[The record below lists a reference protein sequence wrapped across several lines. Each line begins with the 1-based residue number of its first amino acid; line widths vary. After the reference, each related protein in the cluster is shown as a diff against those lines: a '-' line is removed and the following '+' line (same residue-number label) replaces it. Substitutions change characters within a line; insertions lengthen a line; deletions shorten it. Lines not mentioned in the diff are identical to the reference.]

1 MIKRFYP
8 ELNQEPTLTIVQG
21 SSAAIFTFQ
30 GDMFDYIT
38 GNGLYLSA
46 NVINPILSSYNFY
59 SNIKSISAKF
69 PAFTGYPITNY
80 EILNNNILRFRM
92 PSVYLGNCKI
102 DFVFANEAGY
112 GLASQSSRFTYVQM
126 ISTGEN
132 VSVLTYLFN
141 YLTYTGS
148 NLAYNP

>member
-8 ELNQEPTLTIVQG
+8 ELNQEPTLTITQG

-30 GDMFDYIT
+30 GDMFNYKT

-46 NVINPILSSYNFY
+46 NVTNPILSSYNFY

-69 PAFTGYPITNY
+69 PAFKGYPITSY
-80 EILNNNILRFRM
+80 EVLNNNILRFRM

-102 DFVFANEAGY
+102 DFVFANDAGY
-112 GLASQSSRFTYVQM
+112 ALASQSSRFTYVQM
-126 ISTGEN
+126 ISASEN